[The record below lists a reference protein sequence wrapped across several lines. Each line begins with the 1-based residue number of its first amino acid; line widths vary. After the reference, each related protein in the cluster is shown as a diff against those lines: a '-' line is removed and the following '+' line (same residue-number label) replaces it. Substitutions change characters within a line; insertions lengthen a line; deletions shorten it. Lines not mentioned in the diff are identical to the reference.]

1 VVGGIYSPNHQTS
14 RLEVADC
21 RMVHRTVRCTPDM
34 SGAPATSP
42 GRWDS
47 TVGASDFWARLAVR
61 CTPDKHCRLSGA
73 PSRACLTSAR
83 FWRALNVPA
92 GDRWREV
99 AVAPLAHRTCQVNY
113 SGANSRS
120 WRVPE
125 PLFPGA
131 LDTVRCTPDN
141 PVNYSGAPLDFPEGE
156 EFSVKSPGAPDT
168 VRCAR
173 SGLPSAIPCSLC

>member
-1 VVGGIYSPNHQTS
+1 
-14 RLEVADC
+14 VADC

-42 GRWDS
+42 GHWDS
-47 TVGASDFWARLAVR
+47 TIGASDFWARLAVR
-61 CTPDKHCRLSGA
+61 CTPDKYCRLSGA

-83 FWRALNVPA
+83 FWRALNAPA

-99 AVAPLAHRTCQVNY
+99 DVALLVHRTCPVNY

-120 WRVPE
+120 WRVLE
-125 PLFPGA
+125 SLFLGA
-131 LDTVRCTPDN
+131 PDSL
-141 PVNYSGAPLDFPEGE
+141 VNYSGAPLDFTKGD

-168 VRCAR
+168 PV
-173 SGLPSAIPCSLC
+173 